1 MPILMNIL
9 WIILGGLFVFLGYFT
24 AGIAL
29 CLTIVGIPWGIQC
42 FKLSILALFPFGS
55 EVTTRFPYSTPT
67 SGANI
72 FLNIIWL
79 IFGGFWVVLNHLVW
93 GGLLC
98 ISIIG
103 LPFGIQHFKLMKL
116 SFTPFGRNIIDV

>member
-1 MPILMNIL
+1 MSILMNIL

-29 CLTIVGIPWGIQC
+29 CFTIVGIPWGIQC

-67 SGANI
+67 SGINI
-72 FLNIIWL
+72 LLNTVWL
-79 IFGGFWVVLNHLVW
+79 VFGGVWVVLNHLVW
-93 GGLLC
+93 GFLLC

-116 SFTPFGRNIIDV
+116 SFTPFGRDIIDV